1 MAIREELVASA
12 ATFLQDPSVA
22 ASPIEKKVA
31 FLQAKN
37 LTQEE
42 VNAALARV
50 GAGVA
55 PPQAYTSQAVVPA
68 QQQQQHQPPQQYYG
82 QQYPPQQQYPPYGW
96 QPQPQQQTV
105 PPRRDWRDWFIMATV
120 VSGVS
125 YGLFS
130 LGKRYVYPLIAPPTP
145 ERLERDKKSIDEQF
159 EKTFAL
165 VEQLAKDTEALK
177 AAETERTEKLDTA
190 LNELET
196 VIGDLKSANRRRDD
210 EAQRVRDDVQ
220 SLKDSIP
227 RALNNQK
234 DLTDTR
240 LREVNAELKSL
251 KTLITQRMN
260 PTATSTSVNNYLRP
274 STGGTTPAASPAA
287 VTPAAPATVE
297 NGDEAPK
304 TTTYSDYL
312 TGNHNRTGS
321 ASASSPFNSGMTAKA
336 SIPAWQMMASKKG
349 AAAAAAGPSSSSSST
364 EGGEAAAAAVAGS
377 SGNSTDT
384 PAASS

>member
-22 ASPIEKKVA
+22 ASPIEKKIA

-50 GAGVA
+50 SPQAA
-55 PPQAYTSQAVVPA
+55 PPQAYTSQAVAPA
-68 QQQQQHQPPQQYYG
+68 AQQPPQQYYG
-82 QQYPPQQQYPPYGW
+82 QQYPPQQYPPYGW
-96 QPQPQQQTV
+96 QPPPQPV
-105 PPRRDWRDWFIMATV
+105 APRRDWRDWFIMATV

-145 ERLERDKKSIDEQF
+145 ERLEQDKKSIDEQF

-177 AAETERTEKLDTA
+177 AAETERTEKLDSA

-220 SLKDSIP
+220 NLKDSIP

-274 STGGTTPAASPAA
+274 SASTNGTPATSPA
-287 VTPAAPATVE
+287 VTPAPAAPAAETSNNTE
-297 NGDEAPK
+297 NKDEPK
-304 TTTYSDYL
+304 TTTYQDYL
-312 TGNHNRTGS
+312 SNPNRA
-321 ASASSPFNSGMTAKA
+321 ASTASPFSSGMAAKA
-336 SIPAWQMMASKKG
+336 SIPAWQMMASNKN
-349 AAAAAAGPSSSSSST
+349 AAAASSST
-364 EGGEAAAAAVAGS
+364 PAAPTGEAAGS
-377 SGNSTDT
+377 S
-384 PAASS
+384 A

>member
-55 PPQAYTSQAVVPA
+55 PPQAYTSQAVAPA
-68 QQQQQHQPPQQYYG
+68 QQHHQPPQQYYG
-82 QQYPPQQQYPPYGW
+82 QPYPPQQQYPPYGW
-96 QPQPQQQTV
+96 QPPQQQTV

-125 YGLFS
+125 YGIFS

-145 ERLERDKKSIDEQF
+145 ERLEQDKKSIDEQF

-177 AAETERTEKLDTA
+177 AAETERTEKLDSA

-220 SLKDSIP
+220 NLKDSIP

-274 STGGTTPAASPAA
+274 STNGTPAAASPA
-287 VTPAAPATVE
+287 VTPAPAPAPAAAAAVE
-297 NGDEAPK
+297 TSNSAEEPK
-304 TTTYSDYL
+304 TTTYTDYL
-312 TGNHNRTGS
+312 TNNNRT
-321 ASASSPFNSGMTAKA
+321 ASPSPFSSGMTAKA
-336 SIPAWQMMASKKG
+336 SIPAWQMMASKKNA
-349 AAAAAAGPSSSSSST
+349 AAAAAAGGSSAA
-364 EGGEAAAAAVAGS
+364 EGAEAAGS
-377 SGNSTDT
+377 SGSSTDT